1 MEAGGQE
8 DPSGQRH
15 FFKIMFGNFAQQLR
29 IPPGFIK
36 HISGKSSKR
45 VTLIGPSG
53 GIWNVK
59 LDMRSDHNTY
69 LKDGWQDFVEDHFI
83 QEHDFLVFRYD
94 GRNHFYVQIFDKTA
108 CEKEDA
114 FIIKRSKQKSKA
126 CEEIKSEKYASLASG
141 HLSQQ
146 KSGFEDLQDCPS
158 VYGEDKVTPKFE
170 RDVKIKRKVVST
182 TQTDLH
188 LHDKRHPV
196 SSRRCTSVRE
206 ENSQISEKTKSFTS
220 KNPCLKLYLTATH
233 VKKGY
238 IVHMPSAFSKKY
250 LPRKSGNMLLR
261 DPEKRQWVVRYICGQ
276 FKDSLSGDQAKRPI
290 FITKSY
296 YRNLERNAPRIDR
309 LPEQTRWE
317 KQKLV
322 AVLD

>member
-94 GRNHFYVQIFDKTA
+94 
-108 CEKEDA
+108 
-114 FIIKRSKQKSKA
+114 
-126 CEEIKSEKYASLASG
+126 
-141 HLSQQ
+141 
-146 KSGFEDLQDCPS
+146 
-158 VYGEDKVTPKFE
+158 GEDKVTPKFE